1 MRPKRIMAWLAP
13 AFLSLGLACTDVTGN
28 AGGTALYA
36 YDGTSGNVLVW
47 DDVSALYD
55 TGSTSTTTVA
65 TSPSRTISGSA
76 ISSVASLG
84 WGGMAFDS
92 ANNRLY
98 LVSSTGTVVRIE
110 SAASANGSLS
120 STTDVVKF
128 TLGASSDR
136 LSSGTFG
143 QAAVDSSGSCLY
155 VAESNS
161 TTVRIWKV
169 GSPTSITNGAM
180 VSLQDVAVSTD
191 TAGSVNGVG
200 VAAGTSGA
208 LFGYFQG
215 GSDIQDASN
224 TIYSGPRLRYG
235 NGSFS
240 SSSSVLIG
248 DNTHM
253 ERYGALAF
261 DYSNNRLFVGVHT
274 TDAGISTAPILVY
287 RTGAFTSGYNQSP
300 DMTLNASGLTNLRV
314 LVHPGKKNWLA
325 GAESSSG
332 SGTNK
337 VWIWKTPLNAP
348 DPEVFTLDSSVK
360 ILGLAMDGS
369 K

>member
-1 MRPKRIMAWLAP
+1 MRPTRILAWLAP
-13 AFLSLGLACTDVTGN
+13 ALLSLGLACTDVTGN
-28 AGGTALYA
+28 TVGTALYA
-36 YDGTSGNVLVW
+36 YDGASGQVLVW
-47 DDVSALYD
+47 DDVSALYA
-55 TGSTSTTTVA
+55 TGSASAATAA
-65 TSPSRTISGSA
+65 TSPSRTLSGNA

-92 ANNRLY
+92 ATNRLY
-98 LVSSTGTVVRIE
+98 LVSSTGTVVRVE
-110 SAASANGSLS
+110 NASSASGSLS
-120 STTDVVKF
+120 STMDVVKF

-143 QAAVDSSGSCLY
+143 QAAVDSTGSYLY
-155 VAESNS
+155 VTESNS

-169 GSPTSITNGAM
+169 GSPMAVTNGST
-180 VSLQDVAVSTD
+180 VSLNDVAVSTD

-208 LFGYFQG
+208 LFGYFQN

-224 TIYSGPRLRYG
+224 TIYFGPRLRYG
-235 NGSFS
+235 SGSFS

-248 DNTHM
+248 DQTHL

-261 DYSNNRLFVGVHT
+261 DYNNSRLFVAVHT
-274 TDAGISTAPILVY
+274 ADAGVSTAPILVY

-300 DMTLNASGLTNLRV
+300 DMTLSASGLTNLRI
-314 LVHPGKKNWLA
+314 LAHPGKKNWLV
-325 GAESSSG
+325 GAESTNG
-332 SGTNK
+332 AGTNK
-337 VWIWKTPLNAP
+337 VWIWNTPLNAP
-348 DPEVFTLDSSVK
+348 DPEVFTLDSGVE